1 MVYSSF
7 SFLYKKHKL
16 FSKFHNLSFSYLSYN
31 FLYSYHCQNSNEY
44 PNSAHFNNHSYLPSL
59 KPSLYFLLNSLSCL
73 RSSLFSSFLS
83 EIRNTIY
90 VTASARNKI
99 FPKIKYVI
107 SIKTASPS
115 YVPCSKHQFLFS
127 VSCLLLSLSHLKY
140 DLQYLLHL

>member
-59 KPSLYFLLNSLSCL
+59 KPSLYFLFNSLLCL
-73 RSSLFSSFLS
+73 RSSFFSSFLS
-83 EIRNTIY
+83 ERRNMIYVIASAKNTIC
-90 VTASARNKI
+90 
-99 FPKIKYVI
+99 PKTKYVI
-107 SIKTASPS
+107 IINI
-115 YVPCSKHQFLFS
+115 
-127 VSCLLLSLSHLKY
+127 LLSIFHPY
-140 DLQYLLHL
+140 IVQHFFQT